1 MNNFFLILLIAFSF
15 STCSY
20 WLNSSIIHGSGYKLK
35 IYEHPICKMKYCSQL
50 LFKLDSDN
58 FALCAETCPDWQNP
72 GERYS
77 LNEEEA
83 LALCVFS
90 RDAKGISNI
99 LDKGYSGIFGCFLD
113 PFNSALSKLRT
124 FAKTYNMSTFSYLY
138 TGAELERAKSYN
150 LIDGSQC
157 LLKKGDQ
164 ITFTSYGST
173 SSDKKMANTF
183 ALEYGDKGGIL
194 ITIQTLK
201 KKTKAV
207 MIEPFSFNKIE
218 AEYIFPPGS
227 KFEVVSS
234 CEKKFVDDSKKK
246 KKLLY
251 EVEVKE
257 IEELEEMDE
266 YETQE
271 IDPNENKIKKFTK
284 ICTGCNDEVHDY
296 CKYCNEKNKCSECYA
311 GYTPNENGKCV
322 KCEENCLKCDYQN
335 KKICKGCYNGFG
347 LLGNQCLKCD
357 NKNCINC
364 DGNQKICQKCK
375 EGYNLISGVC
385 TKKSDTWCKSYN
397 SKGKCSECFGGTYL
411 ENSECIE
418 CNIDDCSNCLNDSKE
433 NSRCTNCFPGFGLE
447 NEKCKNCKILGCE
460 NCLNNKCIDCEN
472 TYIKNNEGK
481 CTKCEDEIDYCKE
494 CEFKNNNIQCKSCY
508 KGYILVENKCQ
519 RCDYFQ
525 CFECKR
531 ENGKNICLS
540 CLPGNELNSDG
551 QCKSCENNCFECK
564 YNKDNSQECLF
575 CKNGYYMDKNKKCN
589 KCSDGCEKCSIES
602 GTEKCDLCSIINH
615 YMDSNGKCQK
625 CNNAI
630 EGCER
635 CNSDK
640 NNKVICTKCGNN
652 YALKNGECKKCLI
665 DNCAFCEY
673 DNKEICLRCEG
684 KNSMNMFGIEQYGL
698 KDGQCVECDSESCGK
713 CKLNQEKNVLECE
726 KNNAN
731 GLLILKILWIFILL
745 F

>member
-58 FALCAETCPDWQNP
+58 FALCAETCSDWQNP

-183 ALEYGDKGGIL
+183 ALEYGNKGGIL

-207 MIEPFSFNKIE
+207 MIVPFSFNKKE

-246 KKLLY
+246 K
-251 EVEVKE
+251 
-257 IEELEEMDE
+257 
-266 YETQE
+266 
-271 IDPNENKIKKFTK
+271 
-284 ICTGCNDEVHDY
+284 
-296 CKYCNEKNKCSECYA
+296 S
-311 GYTPNENGKCV
+311 
-322 KCEENCLKCDYQN
+322 
-335 KKICKGCYNGFG
+335 
-347 LLGNQCLKCD
+347 
-357 NKNCINC
+357 
-364 DGNQKICQKCK
+364 
-375 EGYNLISGVC
+375 
-385 TKKSDTWCKSYN
+385 
-397 SKGKCSECFGGTYL
+397 
-411 ENSECIE
+411 
-418 CNIDDCSNCLNDSKE
+418 
-433 NSRCTNCFPGFGLE
+433 
-447 NEKCKNCKILGCE
+447 
-460 NCLNNKCIDCEN
+460 
-472 TYIKNNEGK
+472 
-481 CTKCEDEIDYCKE
+481 
-494 CEFKNNNIQCKSCY
+494 
-508 KGYILVENKCQ
+508 
-519 RCDYFQ
+519 
-525 CFECKR
+525 
-531 ENGKNICLS
+531 
-540 CLPGNELNSDG
+540 
-551 QCKSCENNCFECK
+551 
-564 YNKDNSQECLF
+564 
-575 CKNGYYMDKNKKCN
+575 YYMKWKSRK
-589 KCSDGCEKCSIES
+589 
-602 GTEKCDLCSIINH
+602 
-615 YMDSNGKCQK
+615 
-625 CNNAI
+625 
-630 EGCER
+630 
-635 CNSDK
+635 
-640 NNKVICTKCGNN
+640 
-652 YALKNGECKKCLI
+652 
-665 DNCAFCEY
+665 
-673 DNKEICLRCEG
+673 
-684 KNSMNMFGIEQYGL
+684 
-698 KDGQCVECDSESCGK
+698 
-713 CKLNQEKNVLECE
+713 
-726 KNNAN
+726 
-731 GLLILKILWIFILL
+731 
-745 F
+745 